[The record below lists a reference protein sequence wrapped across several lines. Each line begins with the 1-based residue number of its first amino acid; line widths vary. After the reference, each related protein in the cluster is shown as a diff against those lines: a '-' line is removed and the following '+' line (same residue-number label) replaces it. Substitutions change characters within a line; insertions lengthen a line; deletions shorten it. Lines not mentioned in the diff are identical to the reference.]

1 VDKAARE
8 ALAKQL
14 LFFSHAEETEVL
26 ISRSRS
32 ALTRFT
38 HQSIHQ
44 NVAAERTTIPVR
56 AVVDKRCGVA
66 TTTAGDD
73 AALRDVVERAIR
85 IAGWA
90 PRDEEW
96 PGLPG
101 GGLPEP
107 TPTNAFVE
115 ATANATADQRAEIT
129 DTIFA
134 VSEKHGLWS
143 AGFVATS
150 AEAITIANSHGRLC
164 SHEGTEALANVKQNG
179 ADATGYGEASGSS
192 LSAINGEAIASIAA
206 QKASATAHPRAVEPG
221 TWTVILEP
229 VAFGELLSYLTGH
242 FSAQAVEEGSSF
254 LNWASLGQP
263 QVDRSITMRDDWAD
277 PRAPGMPFD
286 YEGTPR
292 ERLALLREGIA
303 ESLLTDSRWA
313 ARLGRPNTGHAL
325 PAPNGSGPQPLN
337 VVVDPG
343 TASLES
349 LISGTER
356 GLLISRFWYIRPV
369 DQRQSIVTGMTR
381 DGTFLIEEG
390 KLVGG
395 VQNLRFNQS
404 IVAALKRVTLSDT
417 LVRTTG
423 LDYTMVVPAAKLE
436 AFAFSSSTSF

>member
-1 VDKAARE
+1 MDKVARE
-8 ALAKQL
+8 SLASRL
-14 LFFSHAEETEVL
+14 LSYSKAEETEVL

-38 HQSIHQ
+38 HQSVHQ
-44 NVAAERTTIPVR
+44 NVAAERTTIRVR

-66 TTTAGDD
+66 TTTLGNE
-73 AALRDVVERAIR
+73 AALREVVERAAR
-85 IAGWA
+85 VAGWA
-90 PRDEEW
+90 PRDDEW
-96 PGLPG
+96 PGLPSG
-101 GGLPEP
+101 GTPESA
-107 TPTNAFVE
+107 PTNAYVE
-115 ATANATADQRAEIT
+115 ATASATADQRADIAEA
-129 DTIFA
+129 IFA
-134 VSEKHGLWS
+134 VSEQHGLWS

-150 AEAITIANSHGRLC
+150 AEAITVANSHGRLC

-179 ADATGYGEASGSS
+179 ADATGYSEGSASS
-192 LSAINGEAIASIAA
+192 LSAIDGEAIAAVAA
-206 QKASATAHPRAVEPG
+206 QKAGATAHPRAVEPG

-229 VAFGELLSYLTGH
+229 VAFGELLSYLIGH

-277 PRAPGMPFD
+277 PLAPGMPFD

-292 ERLALLREGIA
+292 EQLALFRQGVA
-303 ESLLTDSRWA
+303 ESIVTDSRWA

-325 PAPNGSGPQPLN
+325 PAPNGSGPQPQN

-349 LISGTER
+349 LIRGTER

-369 DQRQSIVTGMTR
+369 DEHQSIVTGMTR
-381 DGTFLIEEG
+381 DGTFLIEQG
-390 KLVGG
+390 RLVGG
-395 VQNLRFNQS
+395 VRNLRFNQS

-423 LDYTMVVPAAKLE
+423 LDYTMVVPAAKIE
-436 AFAFSSSTSF
+436 AFTFSSSTSF